1 MDLESLFNN
10 FITSGTKSSD
20 PVLTGKIKALNS
32 FQLLFMMLA
41 PLLGLYYFFYIEAI
55 SLFYVTTIAGLLM
68 IPSIIVL
75 RKTQNVVFVSNYA
88 IFVLWATLFIL
99 SWNTG
104 AMTSE
109 GVIRPSWILN
119 MGLILL
125 ALFFGG
131 YLWGII
137 WAALVFLQIAILI
150 YLFRIDYPFPN
161 LIPEQSTQ
169 VYTLGT
175 FMFGLLSILAVA
187 FLLERERR
195 KALSREQGKS
205 KALDESE
212 RCMGDMLERSPIPTF
227 MLDSQH
233 HVTHWNNACQE
244 MTGILTE
251 DALGKVVWEGFAMD
265 ERGTLADILLE
276 DPEFVTERCS
286 RSITPGTETG
296 WYELE
301 MFLPKLRGGA
311 RALITVAP
319 VFDSHGGIKG
329 AIQTVQEAKI
339 PPAEESEAADNFSGF
354 VASPIYRVDSR
365 GKITFWNSACEDS
378 FGYSSSQMLGK
389 SPLALLAKQ
398 HRPVFKRTIVRI
410 FRGDPL
416 IERQWEY
423 QNRRGEP
430 LYVLAK
436 AYPLQ
441 SADGEGKECVIVNSN
456 VTELHL
462 KMKRLEAYAQESREE
477 LKTLSEQYNLLRK
490 NIANFLR
497 GKRKINW

>member
-20 PVLTGKIKALNS
+20 PVITAKIKALNI
-32 FQLLFMMLA
+32 FQILFMMLA
-41 PLLGLYYFFYIEAI
+41 PLLGLYYFYMGAI
-55 SLFYVTTIAGLLM
+55 PLFYVTTIAGLLM
-68 IPSIIVL
+68 VPSIIVF
-75 RKTQNVVFVSNYA
+75 RKTQNVVFISNYCL
-88 IFVLWATLFIL
+88 FVLWATLFIL

-104 AMTSE
+104 AVTSG

-119 MGLILL
+119 MGLVLL

-137 WAALVFLQIAILI
+137 WVALVFVQIALLLYLI
-150 YLFRIDYPFPN
+150 WIDYAFPN
-161 LIPEQSTQ
+161 FIPEQSTPL
-169 VYTLGT
+169 YTLGT
-175 FMFGLLSILAVA
+175 LIFGLLSILAVA

-195 KALSREQGKS
+195 KALSREQVKS

-244 MTGILTE
+244 MTGVLTE

-265 ERGTLADILLE
+265 ERGALADILLE
-276 DPEFVTERCS
+276 DPEFVRERCP

-301 MFLPKLRGGA
+301 MFLPRLRGGS
-311 RALITVAP
+311 RAIVTVAP
-319 VFDSHGGIKG
+319 VFDSHGAVKG

-339 PPAEESEAADNFSGF
+339 PLPDEGEATDNFSGF
-354 VASPIYRVDSR
+354 VATPIYRVDSR
-365 GKITFWNSACEDS
+365 GKVTFWNSACEDS

-389 SPLALLAKQ
+389 SPLALLAKK

-410 FRGDPL
+410 FRGDPS

-423 QNRRGEP
+423 QNHKGEP
-430 LYVLAK
+430 VYVLAR

-441 SADGEGKECVIVNSN
+441 SADGQGKECVIVNTN

-477 LKTLSEQYNLLRK
+477 LEALSEEYNLLRK
-490 NIANFLR
+490 NIANFIR
-497 GKRKINW
+497 GKQKISW